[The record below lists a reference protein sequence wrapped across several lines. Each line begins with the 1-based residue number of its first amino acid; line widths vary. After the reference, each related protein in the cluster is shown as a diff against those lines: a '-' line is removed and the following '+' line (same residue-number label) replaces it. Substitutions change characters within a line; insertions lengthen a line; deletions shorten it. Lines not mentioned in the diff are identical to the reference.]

1 MSAGCNISGAYCPY
15 HAYYSGI
22 FSVQSKCTITTSFC
36 CTCGMMHVLFIL
48 SAISVILPYFLYTVS
63 EKDCTLFLIF
73 FFSRCPVCG
82 EWCKL
87 H

>member
-1 MSAGCNISGAYCPY
+1 MLAKDPISLQKKNTASSSCMQADVISASDQNLVRI
-15 HAYYSGI
+15 
-22 FSVQSKCTITTSFC
+22 K
-36 CTCGMMHVLFIL
+36 
-48 SAISVILPYFLYTVS
+48 YTVS
-63 EKDCTLFLIF
+63 EKDCTYFY